1 MNEHQTTTQQPAAEM
16 PIAIVHRTTT
26 LSITFVQK
34 PSDAARQQLKDAG
47 YRFDNG
53 KWYKSAMVGQ
63 HADAEL
69 IGQVL
74 AA

>member
-1 MNEHQTTTQQPAAEM
+1 MNDQQTATASL
-16 PIAIVHRTTT
+16 PIAILHRTTT

-53 KWYKSAMVGQ
+53 KWYKSVMVGQ